1 MQTRKSRLSSRGF
14 TLIELLVVIAII
26 AILAAILFPVFAK
39 AREKARQITCASN
52 LKQLGLGVLQY
63 CQDYDELMP
72 VSGGYIDYP
81 DGKQY
86 MPWSTFITPYI
97 KNGAG
102 TSSVAQGGNVF
113 KCPSNPSTSTAYAGE
128 AGAYQYSCDYVCNFN
143 QSFGG
148 PAGDYYKGSGAFG
161 GYGTDP
167 GIPPGSVSIASMVA
181 PASLIALFENNGT
194 GGGKSAWNLD
204 ITNSAHVGAGFAG
217 HSGVSN
223 YLFCDGHVKA
233 LRPFAT
239 LAAADGGNGQGN
251 LWTRNNLNFSDATNP
266 QPNDLTNAKA
276 FMTAE
281 VNAYK

>member
-1 MQTRKSRLSSRGF
+1 MQTKKSHLSSRGF

-52 LKQLGLGVLQY
+52 LKQIGLGLLQY
-63 CQDYDELMP
+63 VQDYDELMP
-72 VSGGYIDYP
+72 RAGGAVTYP
-81 DGKQY
+81 DGVQY

-113 KCPSNPSTSTAYAGE
+113 KCPSNPSTSTAFAGE
-128 AGAYQYSCDYVCNFN
+128 AGAYQYSCDYVTNFN

-148 PAGDYYKGSGAFG
+148 PTGDYYKGNGAFG
-161 GYGTDP
+161 NQGGDP
-167 GIPPGSVSIASMVA
+167 IPPADVSVASFVA
-181 PASLIALFENNGT
+181 PASLIALFENNGKGSGT
-194 GGGKSAWNLD
+194 SAWNLD
-204 ITNSAHVGAGFAG
+204 ITNSNHLGAGFAG
-217 HSGVSN
+217 HTGVSN

-239 LAAADGGNGQGN
+239 IATADGGNGQSN
-251 LWTRNNLNFSDATNP
+251 LWTKNNLNFSDPSDP

-276 FMTAE
+276 FLSAE

>member
-1 MQTRKSRLSSRGF
+1 MQIQRPSLRSRGF

-52 LKQLGLGVLQY
+52 LKQIGLGILQY
-63 CQDYDELMP
+63 SQDYDELMP
-72 VSGGYIDYP
+72 RCGGAIGFA
-81 DGKQY
+81 DGTQY

-128 AGAYQYSCDYVCNFN
+128 AGAYQYSCDYVTNFN

-148 PAGDYYKGSGAFG
+148 PPGNYYKGNGAFG
-161 GYGTDP
+161 NQGPDP
-167 GIPPGSVSIASMVA
+167 IPNADISIASIVA
-181 PASLIALFENNGT
+181 PASLIALMENNAKGP
-194 GGGKSAWNLD
+194 GNSAWNID
-204 ITNSAHVGAGFAG
+204 ITNSSFAATGLFAG
-217 HSGVSN
+217 HTAVSN

-239 LAAADGGNGQGN
+239 LATADGGNGQSN
-251 LWTRNNLNFSDATNP
+251 LWTRNNLNFSDPTNP

-276 FMTAE
+276 CLATTA
-281 VNAYK
+281 NTYK